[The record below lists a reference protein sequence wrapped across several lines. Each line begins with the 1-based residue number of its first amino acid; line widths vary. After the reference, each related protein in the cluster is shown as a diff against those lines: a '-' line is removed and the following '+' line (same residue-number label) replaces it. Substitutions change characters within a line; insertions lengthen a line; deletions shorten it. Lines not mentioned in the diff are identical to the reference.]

1 MTKYS
6 NQPAISYE
14 VKKMIGV
21 KMREINADG
30 NVEALRRY
38 EAHIDKEEKAYE
50 SYLAEIEDNLGD
62 MMDEMIDAHRSI
74 SEKYGF
80 EDKLVNFINER

>member
-1 MTKYS
+1 
-6 NQPAISYE
+6 
-14 VKKMIGV
+14 
-21 KMREINADG
+21 MREINADG

-38 EAHIDKEEKAYE
+38 EAQTDKEEKAYE
-50 SYLAEIEDNLGD
+50 AYLAEIEDSLGD
-62 MMDEMIDAHRSI
+62 MMDDMIDTHRSI